1 MNFVGGSLK
10 LKGLAPKP
18 ITQLSSKSKD
28 IKKDKK
34 KKDKKDHKS
43 SKHKKIS
50 TEREEIKDAII
61 EKQQEF

>member
-18 ITQLSSKSKD
+18 ITQLTKSKD

-43 SKHKKIS
+43 SKHEKIS
-50 TEREEIKDAII
+50 TTREDIKDTIL
-61 EKQQEF
+61 EKP

>member
-34 KKDKKDHKS
+34 KKDKKEHKS
-43 SKHKKIS
+43 NKAEIKLAD
-50 TEREEIKDAII
+50 REETKDTNQDNY
-61 EKQQEF
+61 K